1 MSADLVLL
9 ELNARWNCDLP
20 FCWVPITGPADNSK
34 ELEIYDLDAFIEWF
48 DDDAISR
55 LLSEI
60 FSISAVYEITE
71 GGAVALTELENC
83 VFGYDGLEHMYTD
96 TSFQFLLYFS
106 HDDSVTAGSKRLVEA
121 IHRAWPAYKN
131 HFWPPD
137 SWL

>member
-1 MSADLVLL
+1 MSEDLVLL

-20 FCWVPITGPADNSK
+20 FGWVPITGPASNSD
-34 ELEIYDLDAFIEWF
+34 ELEIYDLGAFIEWF
-48 DDDAISR
+48 DDDAIRR
-55 LLSEI
+55 LLADT
-60 FSISAVYEITE
+60 FSISAAYEIVE
-71 GGAVALTELENC
+71 GGAVAFTELEKC
-83 VFGYDGLEHMYTD
+83 VFGYNGLEHMYTD

-106 HDDSVTAGSKRLVEA
+106 HEDSVTAGGKRLIET

>member
-1 MSADLVLL
+1 MSEDLVLL

-20 FCWVPITGPADNSK
+20 FGWVPITGPANNSE

-48 DDDAISR
+48 DGDAISR
-55 LLSEI
+55 LLSETFGI
-60 FSISAVYEITE
+60 AAVYEIVE
-71 GGAVALTELENC
+71 GGAVTFTELGKR
-83 VFGYDGLEHMYTD
+83 VFGYNGLEHMYTD

-106 HDDSVTAGSKRLVEA
+106 HEDSVTAGSKRLIKA
-121 IHRAWPAYKN
+121 IHQAWPDYKS